1 MREHNHNIDIYN
13 KKVNMKKLTIIIFFI
28 WCTKVFATT
37 ITINGSDGR
46 KIIKSVDNKI
56 EKLFLVRESPTI
68 KSIEGLDELPN
79 LKYIQISFSDLSN
92 MSIATWES
100 MKKIETLK
108 MDYCTLNNFEF
119 LNSLPQLK
127 VFSFT
132 EGMSIA
138 SPFLID
144 LCNSEFLEYFEI
156 HTNKLPRFPKIINCP
171 KSLKYVIYNF
181 DVSEVNDMHLDSDI
195 HIFVKDKYQSIIK
208 NNIIDEIK
216 YLSLMEKYKI

>member
-1 MREHNHNIDIYN
+1 
-13 KKVNMKKLTIIIFFI
+13 MKRIQIILLLCIFSKLFAANIIIEG
-28 WCTKVFATT
+28 
-37 ITINGSDGR
+37 NDGHR
-46 KIIKSVDNKI
+46 KIKSVDNET

-68 KSIEGLDELPN
+68 KSIEGLENLTN

-92 MSIATWES
+92 MSSSTWES
-100 MKKIETLK
+100 MKEIETLK

-195 HIFVKDKYQSIIK
+195 HIFVRDKYQSIIK
-208 NNIIDEIK
+208 NNNYAK
-216 YLSLMEKYKI
+216 PFVQTKNLKINEFKQRWNL

>member
-1 MREHNHNIDIYN
+1 
-13 KKVNMKKLTIIIFFI
+13 
-28 WCTKVFATT
+28 
-37 ITINGSDGR
+37 
-46 KIIKSVDNKI
+46 
-56 EKLFLVRESPTI
+56 
-68 KSIEGLDELPN
+68 
-79 LKYIQISFSDLSN
+79 
-92 MSIATWES
+92 MSSSTWES
-100 MKKIETLK
+100 MKEIETLK
-108 MDYCTLNNFEF
+108 MNFCTLNNFEF

-195 HIFVKDKYQSIIK
+195 HIFVRDKYQSIIK
-208 NNIIDEIK
+208 NNNIIDEIK

>member
-1 MREHNHNIDIYN
+1 
-13 KKVNMKKLTIIIFFI
+13 MKRIQIILLLCIFSKLFAANIIIEG
-28 WCTKVFATT
+28 
-37 ITINGSDGR
+37 NDGHR
-46 KIIKSVDNKI
+46 KIKSVDNET

-68 KSIEGLDELPN
+68 KSIEGLENLTN

-92 MSIATWES
+92 MSSSTWES
-100 MKKIETLK
+100 MKEIETLK
-108 MDYCTLNNFEF
+108 MDFCTLNNFEF

-127 VFSFT
+127 VFSFI
-132 EGMSIA
+132 EGMSID

-195 HIFVKDKYQSIIK
+195 HIFVRDKYQSIIK
-208 NNIIDEIK
+208 NNNIIDEIK
-216 YLSLMEKYKI
+216 YFSLMEKYKIWNMFDKEE

>member
-1 MREHNHNIDIYN
+1 
-13 KKVNMKKLTIIIFFI
+13 MKRIQIILLLCIFSKLFAANIIIEG
-28 WCTKVFATT
+28 
-37 ITINGSDGR
+37 NDGHR
-46 KIIKSVDNKI
+46 KIKSVDNET

-68 KSIEGLDELPN
+68 KSIEGLENLTN

-92 MSIATWES
+92 MSSSTWES
-100 MKKIETLK
+100 MKEIETLK

-195 HIFVKDKYQSIIK
+195 HIFVRDKYQSIIK
-208 NNIIDEIK
+208 NNNIIDEIK
-216 YLSLMEKYKI
+216 YFSLMEKYKI

>member
-1 MREHNHNIDIYN
+1 
-13 KKVNMKKLTIIIFFI
+13 MKRIQIILLLCIFSKLFAANIIIEG
-28 WCTKVFATT
+28 
-37 ITINGSDGR
+37 NDGHR
-46 KIIKSVDNKI
+46 KIKSVDNET

-68 KSIEGLDELPN
+68 KSIEGLENLTN

-92 MSIATWES
+92 MSSSTWES
-100 MKKIETLK
+100 MKEIETLK
-108 MDYCTLNNFEF
+108 MDFCTLNNFEF

-195 HIFVKDKYQSIIK
+195 HIFVRDKYQSIIK
-208 NNIIDEIK
+208 NNNIIDEIK
-216 YLSLMEKYKI
+216 YFSLMEKYKI

>member
-1 MREHNHNIDIYN
+1 
-13 KKVNMKKLTIIIFFI
+13 MKIIQIILLLCIFSKLFAANIIIEG
-28 WCTKVFATT
+28 
-37 ITINGSDGR
+37 NDGHR
-46 KIIKSVDNKI
+46 KIKSIDNET

-68 KSIEGLDELPN
+68 KSIEGLENLTN

-92 MSIATWES
+92 MSSSTWES
-100 MKKIETLK
+100 MKEIETLK
-108 MDYCTLNNFEF
+108 MDFCTLNNFEF
-119 LNSLPQLK
+119 LDCLPQLK

-132 EGMSIA
+132 EGVSIA

-195 HIFVKDKYQSIIK
+195 HIFVRDKYQSIIK
-208 NNIIDEIK
+208 NNNIIDEIK
-216 YLSLMEKYKI
+216 YLSLMEKYTI

>member
-1 MREHNHNIDIYN
+1 
-13 KKVNMKKLTIIIFFI
+13 MKRIQIILLLCIFSKLFAANIIIEG
-28 WCTKVFATT
+28 
-37 ITINGSDGR
+37 NDGHR
-46 KIIKSVDNKI
+46 KIKSIDNET

-68 KSIEGLDELPN
+68 KSIEGLENLTN

-92 MSIATWES
+92 MSSSTWES
-100 MKKIETLK
+100 MKEIETLK
-108 MDYCTLNNFEF
+108 MDFCTLNNFEF

-127 VFSFT
+127 FFSFT

-181 DVSEVNDMHLDSDI
+181 DVSEINDMHLDSDI
-195 HIFVKDKYQSIIK
+195 HIFVRDKYQSIIK
-208 NNIIDEIK
+208 NNNIIDEIK
-216 YLSLMEKYKI
+216 YLFLMEKYKI

>member
-1 MREHNHNIDIYN
+1 
-13 KKVNMKKLTIIIFFI
+13 MKRIQIILLLCIFSKLFAANIIIEG
-28 WCTKVFATT
+28 
-37 ITINGSDGR
+37 NDGHR
-46 KIIKSVDNKI
+46 KIKSVDNET

-68 KSIEGLDELPN
+68 KSIEGLENLTN

-92 MSIATWES
+92 MSSSTWES
-100 MKKIETLK
+100 MKEIETLK
-108 MDYCTLNNFEF
+108 MDFCTLNNFEF

-138 SPFLID
+138 SSFLID

-195 HIFVKDKYQSIIK
+195 HIFVRDKYQSIIK
-208 NNIIDEIK
+208 NNNIIDEIK